1 MKEVF
6 NAYHIALM
14 NAKYAADEGHA
25 AMWADMAQRLYR
37 AFLECGGP
45 QHLLDQLAAVVA
57 AR

>member
-14 NAKYAADEGHA
+14 NAKYAEEGHA
-25 AMWADMAQRLYR
+25 AMWADMAARLYR

-45 QHLLDQLAAVVA
+45 KHLLDELAAVVA